1 MPVIF
6 LKKSWNFLVFVE
18 LQFHIAPILTFR
30 KFSKNQKNR
39 NGV

>member
-6 LKKSWNFLVFVE
+6 LKKSWKFLVFVE

-30 KFSKNQKNR
+30 KLKKKKIEIVYN
-39 NGV
+39 

>member
-18 LQFHIAPILTFR
+18 LQFHIAPILIFR
-30 KFSKNQKNR
+30 KLKKEKKRMLYN
-39 NGV
+39 